1 MNVSATGCSGY
12 NANTVVLINNSSV
25 ARVFTQEFNQM
36 HGGKFQQ
43 NKEDSSIKGL
53 KISDKITLDVYF
65 SPAGTLIYQ
74 GILPIIH
81 NAKEEIFVSIF
92 YLTNKEIIDALI
104 AAKKARSRCEN
115 YP

>member
-65 SPAGTLIYQ
+65 HRLELLYIKG
-74 GILPIIH
+74 
-81 NAKEEIFVSIF
+81 F
-92 YLTNKEIIDALI
+92 YLLYIMLR
-104 AAKKARSRCEN
+104 KKFLSQSFI
-115 YP
+115 